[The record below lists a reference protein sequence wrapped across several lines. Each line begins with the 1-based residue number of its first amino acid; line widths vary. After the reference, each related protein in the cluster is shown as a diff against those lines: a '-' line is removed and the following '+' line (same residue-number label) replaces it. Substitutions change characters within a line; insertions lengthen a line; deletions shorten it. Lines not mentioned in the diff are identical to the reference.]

1 MHVLMSTMSVETGR
15 EVWILWNWNYTV
27 LQASQHVYWG
37 RLVCS
42 FDGWAIP
49 SGPMLTDF
57 TLMRGIQVQVSM
69 LTQQALSEFEA
80 FSLLLDLFL
89 LGHILGA
96 FGESGANLLWTT
108 HLLCTPVRVP
118 RALRH
123 TFFWLK
129 RCFMAAIAIK
139 LAHSQC
145 CTIATAASHIGW
157 RLTTGFSRF
166 IELVISPWK
175 GEGVPNSH
183 SCFNRLTVL
192 RLLGASWDK

>member
-1 MHVLMSTMSVETGR
+1 MCTENCTRVLWQIGLQFWWLSHPIRPYADRLYTYAVDSSSGLYAYTASTL
-15 EVWILWNWNYTV
+15 WIW
-27 LQASQHVYWG
+27 
-37 RLVCS
+37 
-42 FDGWAIP
+42 DI
-49 SGPMLTDF
+49 
-57 TLMRGIQVQVSM
+57 
-69 LTQQALSEFEA
+69 
-80 FSLLLDLFL
+80 FS
-89 LGHILGA
+89 A
-96 FGESGANLLWTT
+96 FGVVLIRAHFRCIWWEWCKLPLDNPSALHTSQSSEGIKAHTLLN
-108 HLLCTPVRVP
+108 
-118 RALRH
+118 
-123 TFFWLK
+123 K

-145 CTIATAASHIGW
+145 CTIAAAASHIGW